1 MHNVKTFLRMFQ
13 QLNKILD
20 FRQKRNAVVVAIV
33 AIFSALLET
42 LGVSIILPFILAML
56 QPQQLLDYP
65 YLKKTFDIFGIKA
78 EGELL
83 LFTALAIVSV
93 YILKNGTI
101 LLFNFI
107 QLNFRNRLERDLSVL
122 MMESYIYKPYSFF
135 LNINSAQI
143 MQGVS
148 GDISGVASVVDAYCG
163 LLNEGLTVVFIGVL
177 LVAINPV
184 IAIGLIMLSA
194 IIALFMVLALR
205 KRIGECGAKTREAF
219 TKRYKSAYQT
229 VNGIKEVHVMKRQ
242 KEFLNEFET
251 AASVACENNTEY
263 LWIAKLPSRII
274 EVFFISGLIFMILI
288 SYHSVADMS
297 VLIAQF
303 GAMAVAS
310 IRILP
315 SISNIANSINSL
327 VFNRLSLENAYMNI
341 INIGMKRQS
350 DYIQCNGQSGEV
362 LNKGFNIELSINNI
376 FWKYQEDL
384 PYVLSGLSLKVKPG
398 EAIGLMGESGAG
410 KSTLADIILGLF
422 TPQKGNITVD
432 GKNIFDSKTMWHK
445 MIGYVPQS
453 IFLLDDSVR
462 NNILFG
468 VCGEQDDDKVWAALN
483 QAQLKEFVQGLP
495 DGLDTILGERG
506 IKISG
511 GQRQRMAI
519 ARALYYNPEIL
530 ILDEATSALD
540 NETENA
546 IIESIDALQGEK
558 TLIIVAHRLST
569 IANCDRIY
577 EIRNGGAVLKNK
589 DEVFSNR

>member
-1 MHNVKTFLRMFQ
+1 
-13 QLNKILD
+13 
-20 FRQKRNAVVVAIV
+20 
-33 AIFSALLET
+33 
-42 LGVSIILPFILAML
+42 
-56 QPQQLLDYP
+56 
-65 YLKKTFDIFGIKA
+65 
-78 EGELL
+78 
-83 LFTALAIVSV
+83 
-93 YILKNGTI
+93 
-101 LLFNFI
+101 
-107 QLNFRNRLERDLSVL
+107 
-122 MMESYIYKPYSFF
+122 
-135 LNINSAQI
+135 
-143 MQGVS
+143 
-148 GDISGVASVVDAYCG
+148 
-163 LLNEGLTVVFIGVL
+163 
-177 LVAINPV
+177 
-184 IAIGLIMLSA
+184 
-194 IIALFMVLALR
+194 
-205 KRIGECGAKTREAF
+205 
-219 TKRYKSAYQT
+219 
-229 VNGIKEVHVMKRQ
+229 
-242 KEFLNEFET
+242 
-251 AASVACENNTEY
+251 
-263 LWIAKLPSRII
+263 
-274 EVFFISGLIFMILI
+274 
-288 SYHSVADMS
+288 
-297 VLIAQF
+297 
-303 GAMAVAS
+303 
-310 IRILP
+310 
-315 SISNIANSINSL
+315 
-327 VFNRLSLENAYMNI
+327 MNI

-540 NETENA
+540 NETEGA
-546 IIESIDALQGEK
+546 IMEAINRLHGRK
-558 TLIIVAHRLST
+558 TLVIIAHRLQT
-569 IANCDRIY
+569 IEKCDMVYRV
-577 EIRNGGAVLKNK
+577 ENGKIAR
-589 DEVFSNR
+589 ER